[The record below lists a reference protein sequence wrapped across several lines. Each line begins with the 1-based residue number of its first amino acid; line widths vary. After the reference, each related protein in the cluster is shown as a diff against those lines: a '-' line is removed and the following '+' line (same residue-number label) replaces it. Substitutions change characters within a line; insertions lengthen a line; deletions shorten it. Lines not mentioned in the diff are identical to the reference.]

1 MHPDVRR
8 HFNHFAGREIP
19 LKEESFKKGRRTY
32 RRLALANPDN
42 PVLRD
47 MQQTAKQN
55 GLSLRLLWP
64 GAIATK
70 DLRSDRVNAH
80 LEQDAAGTWRVSSK
94 FTIG

>member
-1 MHPDVRR
+1 MRPDLCRL
-8 HFNHFAGREIP
+8 FNKFAGQEIP

-32 RRLALANPDN
+32 RHLALENKDH
-42 PVLRD
+42 PVLKD
-47 MQQTAKQN
+47 MQSTAVQN

-64 GAIATK
+64 GAIATR

-80 LEQDAAGTWRVSSK
+80 LEQDAAGTWRVSST